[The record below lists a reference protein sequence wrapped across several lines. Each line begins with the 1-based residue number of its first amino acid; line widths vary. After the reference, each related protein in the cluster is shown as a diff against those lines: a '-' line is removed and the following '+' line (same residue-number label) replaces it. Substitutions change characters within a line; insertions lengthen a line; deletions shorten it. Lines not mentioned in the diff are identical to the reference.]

1 MNIFSLDVGTV
12 PPVVLFLFLFLLK
25 KIFYHDIML
34 TKLVKYMYMYQLKEL
49 ETVSNIY

>member
-12 PPVVLFLFLFLLK
+12 TPVVLFLFLLK

-49 ETVSNIY
+49 ETASNIY